1 MQVGS
6 SGSGGAMMLQ
16 LSQAMSASKRASVA
30 QVLAV
35 SDNLKSKRTNA
46 LQAAVRTQQVSA
58 ENKGK
63 LLDIMA

>member
-1 MQVGS
+1 MEIGS
-6 SGSGGAMMLQ
+6 SGGAVMLQ

-35 SDNLKSKRTNA
+35 SDNLKAKRTGA
-46 LQAAVRTQQVSA
+46 LQAAVKSQQASA

-63 LLDIMA
+63 LLDAMA